1 MSPEAEDPVALARR
15 LIDANSYLTLGTADA
30 GGRPWVSP
38 VWYAAAGYTELLW
51 VSSPDARHCRN
62 LSVRPEV
69 SIAIFDSRVPLGQA
83 QAVYMSAVAQ
93 ELSAA
98 ELERGI
104 EIFSRGSQAAG
115 ARHGA
120 SRTSSRRH
128 ASGYIGQPR
137 RRPSSST
144 ASGTRVRGTSGFR
157 STCSRKREE
166 PAARRGS
173 SREWGTGPLSLSPW
187 SPPGRPPAASGA

>member
-1 MSPEAEDPVALARR
+1 MSSREAVDPATLARR
-15 LIDANSYLTLGTADA
+15 LIDANSYLTLGTADV

-62 LSVRPEV
+62 ISVRPEV
-69 SIAIFDSRVPLGQA
+69 GIAIFDSRVPLGEA

-104 EIFSRGSQAAG
+104 EIFSRSSQAAG
-115 ARHGA
+115 TQPWSLEDVVAPAGLRLYRA
-120 SRTSSRRH
+120 TATETFVLDS
-128 ASGYIGQPR
+128 IGD
-137 RRPSSST
+137 
-144 ASGTRVRGTSGFR
+144 
-157 STCSRKREE
+157 SRKGDHRIPVE
-166 PAARRGS
+166 
-173 SREWGTGPLSLSPW
+173 L
-187 SPPGRPPAASGA
+187 